1 MPFEARVESHSG
13 QLHTL
18 GKREPHGYVG
28 SNPTSTAKILGGLA
42 EWTIALVLKTRGRNP
57 YTGSNPVPTAMKNEI
72 NPKLASKASA
82 RIALNRTLIGIVIGV
97 FFLTIN
103 LRKELFFQKALVL
116 QLVVSIPFL
125 LTSILAYSKVA
136 YRTKTEKWNN
146 LAWFTFI
153 VGYAFIINI
162 IGILLASIA
171 GKAIAII
178 FFASSWILS
187 ITYSL
192 VDISCDKKAIKERVV
207 KDALF
212 ILITTILGAFVALGI
227 INF

>member
-1 MPFEARVESHSG
+1 
-13 QLHTL
+13 
-18 GKREPHGYVG
+18 
-28 SNPTSTAKILGGLA
+28 
-42 EWTIALVLKTRGRNP
+42 
-57 YTGSNPVPTAMKNEI
+57 MKEEI
-72 NPKLASKASA
+72 NPKLVSKASA

-103 LRKELFFQKALVL
+103 LRKELFFQKVLVL
-116 QLVVSIPFL
+116 QLVISIPFL

-136 YRTKTEKWNN
+136 YRTNTEKWNN

-162 IGILLASIA
+162 IGILLGGFA
-171 GKAIAII
+171 GKAIAVI
-178 FFASSWILS
+178 FFASSWTLS
-187 ITYSL
+187 IIYSL
-192 VDISCDKKAIKERVV
+192 VDISCDKKAVKERVA

-212 ILITTILGAFVALGI
+212 ILITTVLGAFVALGI